1 MQVFSPVSR
10 PTTSPTR
17 KRGEVWNR
25 TQRPGVGSL
34 WRKQSVFCSKVL
46 SRQRLPT
53 PVRSIT
59 KEFALPPGLD
69 IDAKERIRQAVSLVD
84 LVSATQGDVRRQGAN
99 FVCRCPWHDDRSPSL
114 TINPARQS
122 WKCWV
127 CNIGGDVFSWTMRK
141 ENCNFREALEMLA
154 ERANIQLS
162 NRPTA
167 PVVPGSPSDKKTLLE
182 CMAWAEKTYHECLL
196 QADVAEHCR
205 HYLEDRGIS
214 PESIARFKIGFSPL
228 DSNWLFD
235 RSRHSP
241 YSPAVLEACGLRPK
255 SQGGSNYEMFRGRV
269 LFPIRDPQGRTI
281 ALGGRVL
288 PETEAQLKGKYVN
301 TGETRLFSKSEHL
314 YALDV
319 AKDTIAK
326 TRNITVVE
334 GYTDVV
340 MAHQFGVT
348 DVVAVLGT
356 ALGPRHLANLRRY
369 GENRVTLILDGDAA
383 GQKRANEVFEM
394 FYSGQ
399 VDMRLVILPEEF
411 DPCEFFLDRG
421 TSEWNDLIAKG
432 VDPLDHKIALETKGV
447 ERNDV
452 HGMNRALERVLTLVA
467 SVKSDPLSV
476 SQANMNREK
485 LFMARISREFQLD
498 KDAVW
503 AQLSELRRRNHTKA
517 ATPLKLEEKRDALPV
532 PVRAASLDPRE
543 RELLELLCVHPEL
556 APTAL
561 QELSA
566 DDIPSPAARDLIAV
580 YRQLE
585 EAGENLDFPV
595 VLGELPEHYKP
606 LLIEIDDRAT
616 RKDAKALQDAPTR
629 LRAAIDRLRSH
640 ETERDHREKLAVLEG
655 RRLDTDEEKLILTQ
669 IAQQKLRQ
677 MGIPPR

>member
-1 MQVFSPVSR
+1 MAS
-10 PTTSPTR
+10 TY
-17 KRGEVWNR
+17 
-25 TQRPGVGSL
+25 
-34 WRKQSVFCSKVL
+34 
-46 SRQRLPT
+46 
-53 PVRSIT
+53 
-59 KEFALPPGLD
+59 KERALPPGLD
-69 IDAKERIRQAVSLVD
+69 IDAKERIRQAVNIVD

-141 ENCNFREALEMLA
+141 ENCTFREALEMLA
-154 ERANIQLS
+154 ERANIQLT

-167 PVVPGSPSDKKTLLE
+167 PVVPGSANDKKTLLE

-196 QADVAEHCR
+196 QADIAAHCR

-255 SQGGSNYEMFRGRV
+255 SQSGSNYEMFRGRV

-281 ALGGRVL
+281 AFGGRVL

-314 YALDV
+314 YALDA

-356 ALGPRHLANLRRY
+356 ALGPRHVQNLKRFADRI
-369 GENRVTLILDGDAA
+369 TLVLDGDAA
-383 GQKRANEVFEM
+383 GQKRTNEVLEHFLAA
-394 FYSGQ
+394 Q
-399 VDMRLVILPEEF
+399 VDLRILTLPEEF
-411 DPCEFFLDRG
+411 DPCEFFLERG
-421 TSEWNDLIAKG
+421 AEAWQALIGTA
-432 VDPLDHKIALETKGV
+432 VDALEHKIRGATRGIDLHRDLHGANKALE
-447 ERNDV
+447 E
-452 HGMNRALERVLTLVA
+452 VLATLA
-467 SVKSDPLSV
+467 HAPNDPLSTPE
-476 SQANMNREK
+476 SQRLREQQI
-485 LFMARISREFQLD
+485 ISRLAREFRVDEADVRDRL
-498 KDAVW
+498 KGLRTKNAGRGTFVAASEPRRE
-503 AQLSELRRRNHTKA
+503 AQDDQ
-517 ATPLKLEEKRDALPV
+517 PLAPV
-532 PVRAASLDPRE
+532 LAASLDPRE
-543 RELLELLCVHPEL
+543 RELLELLCIHPEL

-561 QELSA
+561 QELGTDDLPSA
-566 DDIPSPAARDLIAV
+566 AARDVFAV

-585 EAGENLDFPV
+585 EAGENLEFPV

-606 LLIEIDDRAT
+606 LLIEIDDRAG
-616 RKDAKALQDAPTR
+616 RKEAKAMQDAPTR

-640 ETERDHREKLAVLEG
+640 ESEREHRERLAVLEEW
-655 RRLDTDEEKLILTQ
+655 RLDADEEKLILSQ
-669 IAQQKLRQ
+669 IAERKLRQ
-677 MGIPPR
+677 MGIRNE

>member
-1 MQVFSPVSR
+1 MAS
-10 PTTSPTR
+10 TY
-17 KRGEVWNR
+17 
-25 TQRPGVGSL
+25 
-34 WRKQSVFCSKVL
+34 
-46 SRQRLPT
+46 
-53 PVRSIT
+53 
-59 KEFALPPGLD
+59 KEFHLPAGPD
-69 IDAKERIRQAVSLVD
+69 IDAKERIRQAVNIVD
-84 LVSATQGDVRRQGAN
+84 LISATQGDVRRQGAN
-99 FVCRCPWHDDRSPSL
+99 FACRCPWHDDRSPSL

-154 ERANIQLS
+154 ERANIQLT

-167 PVVPGSPSDKKTLLE
+167 PVVPGSPNDKKTLWA

-196 QADVAEHCR
+196 QADSAAHCR
-205 HYLEDRGIS
+205 QYLEDRGIS
-214 PESIARFKIGFSPL
+214 AESIARFKIGFSPL

-255 SQGGSNYEMFRGRV
+255 SQSGSNYEMFRGRV

-281 ALGGRVL
+281 AFGGRVL
-288 PETEAQLKGKYVN
+288 PETEEHLKGKYVN

-314 YALDV
+314 YALDL

-356 ALGPRHLANLRRY
+356 ALGPRHVQNLKRFADRI
-369 GENRVTLILDGDAA
+369 TLVLDGDAA
-383 GQKRANEVFEM
+383 GQKRTNEVLEHFLAA
-394 FYSGQ
+394 Q
-399 VDMRLVILPEEF
+399 VDLRILTLPEEY
-411 DPCEFFLDRG
+411 DPCEFFLERG
-421 TSEWNDLIAKG
+421 AEAWQQLIGTA
-432 VDPLDHKIALETKGV
+432 VDALEHKIRTATAGIDLNRDLHGANKALE
-447 ERNDV
+447 N
-452 HGMNRALERVLTLVA
+452 VLATLA
-467 SVKSDPLSV
+467 HAPNDPLSTPE
-476 SQANMNREK
+476 SQRLREQQII
-485 LFMARISREFQLD
+485 ARLAREFRVDEADVRERLKGLRSKNVQRSSAA
-498 KDAVW
+498 KPT
-503 AQLSELRRRNHTKA
+503 SEPRRDDVADDRSMA
-517 ATPLKLEEKRDALPV
+517 PV
-532 PVRAASLDPRE
+532 PASSLDPRE

-561 QELSA
+561 QELSSE
-566 DDIPSPAARDLIAV
+566 DLPTPAARELFAV

-585 EAGENLDFPV
+585 EAGENLEFPV
-595 VLGELPEHYKP
+595 VLGELPEHHKP
-606 LLIEIDDRAT
+606 LLIELDDRAG
-616 RKDAKALQDAPTR
+616 RKEAKAMQDAPTR

-640 ETERDHREKLAVLEG
+640 EAEREHREKLAVLEEC
-655 RRLDTDEEKLILTQ
+655 RLDTDEEKVLLSQ

-677 MGIPPR
+677 MGIPPK

>member
-1 MQVFSPVSR
+1 MQVFSQR
-10 PTTSPTR
+10 RALHTSPTR
-17 KRGEVWNR
+17 KRGEQWKTKAPR
-25 TQRPGVGSL
+25 SRVGL
-34 WRKQSVFCSKVL
+34 VCNGRRKLAV
-46 SRQRLPT
+46 
-53 PVRSIT
+53 
-59 KEFALPPGLD
+59 PPNLD
-69 IDAKERIRQAVSLVD
+69 IDAKERIRQAVNIVD

-141 ENCNFREALEMLA
+141 ENCTFREALEMLA
-154 ERANIQLS
+154 ERANIQLT

-167 PVVPGSPSDKKTLLE
+167 PVVPGSANDKKTLLE

-196 QADVAEHCR
+196 QADVAAHCR

-255 SQGGSNYEMFRGRV
+255 SQSGSNYEMFRGRV

-281 ALGGRVL
+281 AFGGRVL

-314 YALDV
+314 YALDM

-326 TRNITVVE
+326 TRTITVVE

-356 ALGPRHLANLRRY
+356 ALGPRHVQNLKRFADRI
-369 GENRVTLILDGDAA
+369 TLVLDGDAA
-383 GQKRANEVFEM
+383 GQKRTNEVLEYFLAA
-394 FYSGQ
+394 Q
-399 VDMRLVILPEEF
+399 VDLRILTLPEEF
-411 DPCEFFLDRG
+411 DPCEFFLERG
-421 TSEWNDLIAKG
+421 AEAWQQLIGTA
-432 VDPLDHKIALETKGV
+432 VDALEHKIRSATRGIELNRDLHGANKALEQ
-447 ERNDV
+447 
-452 HGMNRALERVLTLVA
+452 VLATLA
-467 SVKSDPLSV
+467 HAPNDPLSTPE
-476 SQANMNREK
+476 SQRLREQQII
-485 LFMARISREFQLD
+485 ARLAREFRVDEADVRDRL
-498 KDAVW
+498 KG
-503 AQLSELRRRNHTKA
+503 LRQKQ
-517 ATPLKLEEKRDALPV
+517 ATRLPV
-532 PVRAASLDPRE
+532 SRLERPARDVAESAEVPIPVLASSLDPRE

-561 QELSA
+561 QELGT
-566 DDIPSPAARDLIAV
+566 DDLPSPAARDVFAV

-585 EAGENLDFPV
+585 ETGENLDFQV

-606 LLIEIDDRAT
+606 LLIELDDRAT
-616 RKDAKALQDAPTR
+616 RKEAKAMQDAPTR

-640 ETERDHREKLAVLEG
+640 EMEREHRERLAVLGEL
-655 RRLDTDEEKLILTQ
+655 RLDIEEEKLILAQ
-669 IAQQKLRQ
+669 IAERKQRQ
-677 MGIPPR
+677 MGIDTNPKR